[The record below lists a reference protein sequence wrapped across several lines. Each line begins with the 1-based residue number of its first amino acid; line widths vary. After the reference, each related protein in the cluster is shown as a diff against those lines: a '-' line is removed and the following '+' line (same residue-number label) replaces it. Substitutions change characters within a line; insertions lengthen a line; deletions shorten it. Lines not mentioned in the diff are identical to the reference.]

1 MGHGTL
7 PCFTSWRSSPPP
19 HPRGLS
25 VARALWGAGV
35 LPQWQHGGR
44 GGAGGEW
51 EFQHPQGCT
60 HLASHQRD
68 NPSDPP

>member
-1 MGHGTL
+1 MWAMGPCPASL
-7 PCFTSWRSSPPP
+7 PGGVPPP